1 MKIKEIV
8 TELDA
13 GKQIGRDVIG
23 GAAKGVGAIGGGV
36 VGAGKAAVKGYQA
49 GAEKM
54 RKLLNPSQ
62 WFSGKGEKPE
72 QDNAPNTL
80 QVRDSLRAASQG
92 LPLQGADA
100 KNLKQIRSDIYNG
113 KIKSTD
119 VENEMAVL
127 QAAAQ
132 GQKLSAD
139 QLQIIK
145 SIHNRY

>member
-13 GKQIGRDVIG
+13 GKQFGRDVVG
-23 GAAKGVGAIGGGV
+23 GAAKGVGAVAGGV

-49 GAEKM
+49 GVAKM
-54 RKLLNPSQ
+54 NKLLNPSQ
-62 WFSGKGEKPE
+62 WFSGKDEKPE
-72 QDNAPNTL
+72 VDKAPNTL

-92 LPLQGADA
+92 LPLQGSDSQ
-100 KNLKQIRSDIYNG
+100 NLKQVRQDIHSG
-113 KIKSTD
+113 KIASTD

-132 GQKLSAD
+132 GQKLSPD